1 MNVYPNTLHNTVDTF
16 TPPTVLPTTPQENA
30 MNAVPT
36 PTPVTPA
43 PNPVNLITENKLFL
57 LLTQLQETIGGIKH
71 ELLGLGHLLAQ
82 AQQPTP
88 TPAPT
93 PPNAQA
99 DLVQA
104 VEMVLKEGAWF
115 EEKIQEEVESHM
127 DDIKPSIEE
136 EVLSCVE
143 AFMSNSFDIKDYV
156 SIRDEVNDELSDVLD
171 GLVETAVDDALDNL
185 LEDKITEVLTNKTI
199 TINL

>member
-16 TPPTVLPTTPQENA
+16 TPPTVLPTTPQENT
-30 MNAVPT
+30 MNATPT
-36 PTPVTPA
+36 PTHIVD
-43 PNPVNLITENKLFL
+43 NKLFL

-104 VEMVLKEGAWF
+104 VETVLKEGAWF

-143 AFMSNSFDIKDYV
+143 AYMSNSFDIRDFI

-171 GLVETAVDDALDNL
+171 GLVESALDDV
-185 LEDKITEVLTNKTI
+185 LEDKITEVLSNKTI

>member
-1 MNVYPNTLHNTVDTF
+1 MNVYPNTLHNTIDNLST
-16 TPPTVLPTTPQENA
+16 PTVLPTTPQENA

-36 PTPVTPA
+36 PTPATPA
-43 PNPVNLITENKLFL
+43 PNPVNLVTENKLFL

-88 TPAPT
+88 TPSPT
-93 PPNAQA
+93 PPDAQA

-104 VEMVLKEGAWF
+104 VETVLKEGAWF
-115 EEKIQEEVESHM
+115 EEKIQTEVESHM

-136 EVLSCVE
+136 EVLNCVE
-143 AFMSNSFDIKDYV
+143 AYMSNSFDIRDHV

-171 GLVETAVDDALDNL
+171 GLVESALDDV
-185 LEDKITEVLTNKTI
+185 LEDKITEVLSNKTI

>member
-1 MNVYPNTLHNTVDTF
+1 
-16 TPPTVLPTTPQENA
+16 

-36 PTPVTPA
+36 PTPTPT
-43 PNPVNLITENKLFL
+43 PVNPIAENKLFL

-88 TPAPT
+88 PD
-93 PPNAQA
+93 AQA

-104 VEMVLKEGAWF
+104 VETVLQEGTWF
-115 EEKIQEEVESHM
+115 ADKVSDAIETHVEDMDSLFDDKVLNCVESYM
-127 DDIKPSIEE
+127 G
-136 EVLSCVE
+136 
-143 AFMSNSFDIKDYV
+143 NSFDIRDHV
-156 SIRDEVNDELSDVLD
+156 SIRDEINDELNDVLSD
-171 GLVETAVDDALDNL
+171 QVESVLDDT
-185 LEDKITEVLTNKTI
+185 LEDKVREILSNKTI

>member
-1 MNVYPNTLHNTVDTF
+1 
-16 TPPTVLPTTPQENA
+16 

-36 PTPVTPA
+36 PTPATPA
-43 PNPVNLITENKLFL
+43 TPTNPIADNKLFL

-71 ELLGLGHLLAQ
+71 ELLSLGHLLAQ

-88 TPAPT
+88 APAPT

-99 DLVQA
+99 DLVEA
-104 VEMVLKEGAWF
+104 VETVLKEGAWF
-115 EEKIQEEVESHM
+115 EEKIQAEVESHM
-127 DDIKPSIEE
+127 DDIKPSMEE
-136 EVLSCVE
+136 EVNNCVE
-143 AFMSNSFDIKDYV
+143 AYMSHSFDIKDYV

-171 GLVETAVDDALDNL
+171 GLVENALEDV
-185 LEDKITEVLTNKTI
+185 LEDKLTEVLSNKTI

>member
-16 TPPTVLPTTPQENA
+16 TPPTVLPTTPQENT
-30 MNAVPT
+30 MNATPT
-36 PTPVTPA
+36 PTIPA
-43 PNPVNLITENKLFL
+43 PNPVNLVTENKLFL

-143 AFMSNSFDIKDYV
+143 AFMSNSFDIRDFI

>member
-1 MNVYPNTLHNTVDTF
+1 
-16 TPPTVLPTTPQENA
+16 

-36 PTPVTPA
+36 PTPT
-43 PNPVNLITENKLFL
+43 NPIADNKLFL

-88 TPAPT
+88 TPT
-93 PPNAQA
+93 PPDAQA

-127 DDIKPSIEE
+127 DDHKSLIDE
-136 EVLSCVE
+136 EVLNCVE
-143 AFMSNSFDIKDYV
+143 AYMSNSFDIRDHV
-156 SIRDEVNDELSDVLD
+156 SIRDEVNDELNDVLSD
-171 GLVETAVDDALDNL
+171 QVESVLDDT
-185 LEDKITEVLTNKTI
+185 LEDKVREILSNKTI